1 MRSLSEADVGE
12 GRHTGTKSCNVYQP
26 CSSTSLLSVYN
37 ESSLTKL
44 SLSVKTTCLFEISV
58 IQGHSTR
65 VQLVISALSCSLVDN
80 ASTHQLVNNVIL
92 EGSGSEAV
100 HSSVPAQRFHRKS
113 IGGRSSTERR
123 CYWFG
128 NVL

>member
-26 CSSTSLLSVYN
+26 CSNLLSVYN
-37 ESSLTKL
+37 ERSIKKS
-44 SLSVKTTCLFEISV
+44 SLSVKTTCLSEISV
-58 IQGHSTR
+58 IQGYSTR
-65 VQLVISALSCSLVDN
+65 VQLVLSVLSCSLVGN

-113 IGGRSSTERR
+113 IGGRPSTERR

-128 NVL
+128 NVF

>member
-37 ESSLTKL
+37 ERSLTKL

-58 IQGHSTR
+58 IQGYSTR
-65 VQLVISALSCSLVDN
+65 VQLVISVLSCSLVDN

-123 CYWFG
+123 CYGFG
-128 NVL
+128 NVF

>member
-12 GRHTGTKSCNVYQP
+12 GRHTGTKRCNVYQP

-37 ESSLTKL
+37 ERSLTKL

-58 IQGHSTR
+58 IQGYSTR
-65 VQLVISALSCSLVDN
+65 VQLVISVLSCSLVDN

-128 NVL
+128 NVI